1 MLRNFTGSSGVRAVI
16 AVLMLL
22 FVFACS
28 ASDSGIKKQRDD
40 AIAAA
45 AAAEEARL
53 AAEAA
58 AAAAAAEAAAK
69 EEAARLAAEEAAAAA
84 AEAARLAAEEAARQA
99 EMDRLAKIDA
109 ATQAIAAATTAAE
122 AQAAKD
128 AVNDVA
134 TALEAV
140 TLQAAVDARIA
151 ALETM
156 ASANAQR
163 MALMTAAGAI
173 DTSDLMTQQDVN
185 AATMAIAA
193 LKMALTAATDVS
205 DADKAMYQGQVD
217 AAETAVAAA
226 QSSLDHATQTADL
239 TSAVMALQA
248 IDLAELSTKEAID
261 AANTAIEEVRAALD
275 AATELSASEKTAAMT
290 ELATADRTVMMAQG
304 RFDIAAQKTA
314 LNDAVAT
321 LTALDLNSLMTQEQI
336 DAADKAIIALDSAL
350 EAATNLPA
358 TDKLNATVDV
368 TLAKRKVADA
378 KKDLASNIGDQRMAL
393 TDAGT
398 ALREI
403 DLEDLS
409 DQAKIDAA
417 QNAVNAL
424 KMALDDATHLSADDK
439 AMYQTQ
445 LDRATETV
453 RTAQT
458 GMDRD
463 GRMMAQ
469 RTAIMNAVTAART
482 AVGMVDDDATEA
494 EVKKADDDVAALK
507 AAIDGAED
515 LPEGDAEV
523 AMAQGTLDT
532 LEGQLA
538 SAKNSRTDAI
548 AENTKDRNAEMAV
561 TALRL
566 YDGISAQ
573 MGDGDL
579 TNLEANDRDA
589 AYDTDGTAIEVSIG
603 GETSPADAVI
613 TLTEDKDTTVAA
625 HHGWQGQRFTDEPT
639 GDGTYEAVVYSNVG
653 EPMEGA
659 KFNSGTG
666 DGNVGFALVEGE
678 LPITDDT
685 AVAAR
690 ITSSRFDHSVGTK
703 EFEKGENL
711 QRVMIP
717 GSYYGVSGTY
727 YCTPGTGSTC
737 AVQLADGGFNL
748 GVTADTNNA
757 FTAAPADTWA
767 FKPTNPEA
775 RVMGTPDDTYASYGW
790 WLHKSEDGKTYTAS
804 AFAADRGDVPDAS
817 DITALRGTATYMGG
831 AAGKYALQ
839 SSIGGTNDAGHF
851 TARAMLEADFNADMI
866 KGTIDNF
873 MGADGESRNWSVE
886 LKKSG
891 VSDGGVILGADGTGD
906 QMQTVWTLDGTAA
919 DPAGGWRGT
928 LKDNGDDGVPEI
940 ATGTFH
946 TKYGTAGQMVGAFG
960 VNKQQ

>member
-494 EVKKADDDVAALK
+494 EVKKADDEVAALK

-523 AMAQGTLDT
+523 ATAQGTLDT

-538 SAKNSRTDAI
+538 SAKTSRTAAI
-548 AENTKDRNAEMAV
+548 TEDTKNRNKAM
-561 TALRL
+561 TATAAKL
-566 YDGISAQ
+566 YDGI
-573 MGDGDL
+573 GE
-579 TNLEANDRDA
+579 TP
-589 AYDTDGTAIEVSIG
+589 IG
-603 GETSPADAVI
+603 GTGDDVRTGAYGTGTNADDIAVTIGAADAVN
-613 TLTEDKDTTVAA
+613 LSQDKDATVADN
-625 HHGWQGQRFTDEPT
+625 HGWTGRKYTASPT
-639 GDGTYEAVVYSNVG
+639 NGGTYEAMVYSHIGDPTEG
-653 EPMEGA
+653 E
-659 KFNSGTG
+659 KFNVAYALDGTSGET
-666 DGNVGFALVEGE
+666 ATL
-678 LPITDDT
+678 DT
-685 AVAAR
+685 STTAEQMKIA
-690 ITSSRFDHSVGTK
+690 SSMFDQSSGRK
-703 EFEKGENL
+703 EFERPTNTV
-711 QRVMIP
+711 RVSIP
-717 GSYYGVSGTY
+717 GTYDGVSGTY
-727 YCTPGTGSTC
+727 YC
-737 AVQLADGGFNL
+737 
-748 GVTADTNNA
+748 
-757 FTAAPADTWA
+757 APAGDADCSSTVAASGFTLVGTWT

-775 RVMGTPDDTYASYGW
+775 RLMDVAANIYTSYGW
-790 WLHKSEDGKTYTAS
+790 WLHKPADGDWVAS
-804 AFAADRGDVPDAS
+804 AFAADKGDVPDAEN
-817 DITALRGTATYMGG
+817 ITDLQGTATYMGG
-831 AAGKYALQ
+831 AAGKYVIY
-839 SSIGGTNDAGHF
+839 SRTSGENDAGHF
-851 TARAMLEADFNADMI
+851 TARATLEADFGDDMVT
-866 KGTIDNF
+866 GTIDQF
-873 MGADGESRNWSVE
+873 MGADGEARDWSVKLNE
-886 LKKSG
+886 TDI
-891 VSDGGVILGADGTGD
+891 SDTGVIDGTNADDEQVG
-906 QMQTVWTLDGTAA
+906 TVWTIGETPGDKSGQWSGSLQ
-919 DPAGGWRGT
+919 
-928 LKDNGDDGVPEI
+928 DNGDDLVPKVGSGMFHSI
-940 ATGTFH
+940 YHNTGR
-946 TKYGTAGQMVGAFG
+946 MVGAFG
-960 VNKQQ
+960 VNKQ